1 MNANLTPV
9 RATPFHTRAAEANEG
24 NDWTSR
30 NAVTLARVYACA
42 DGEALAA
49 RFRVGLIDISWRWR
63 VAIEGARAGEFLSRL
78 VTRDVSRLAPGQS
91 VKALWLSDGGGVR
104 GAGVV
109 ARLGSDDFLIVSAA
123 PDADWI
129 ERAAAYFSVS
139 VRDVSAEMGGLAL
152 AGPYAAATLARAGLE
167 AALEP
172 LAFRK
177 LFWRGL
183 DVTLSRWGEQ
193 GGYEIWCAA
202 DDGIV
207 LWDRLMRAGGAFG
220 IEPMGL
226 AAADVLD
233 VEAGIARPFRDY
245 VPARDGFATVPAPRT
260 LGLESLID
268 GDIDGFNGHSAW
280 RAGRD
285 GATRRL
291 IGVEI
296 ESDILASYTPLFH
309 GGRAVGRTLTSV
321 YSPALRRAIALAE
334 IDAAVTPGSMLTL
347 TLPPSAE
354 KPDSRTV
361 AAHIADL
368 PFLPVPACIEP

>member
-1 MNANLTPV
+1 MSANLPRV
-9 RATPFHTRAAEANEG
+9 RGTPFHTRAAEANEG

-30 NAVTLARVYACA
+30 NAVTLARIYACV
-42 DGEALAA
+42 DDEVLSA

-78 VTRDVSRLAPGQS
+78 VTRDVSKLTPGQS

-109 ARLGSDDFLIVSAA
+109 ARYGKDEFLIVSAA
-123 PDADWI
+123 ADIDWI
-129 ERAAAYFSVS
+129 AAAAAYFSIS

-152 AGPYAAATLARAGLE
+152 VGPYAAATLCRAGLE

-183 DVTLSRWGEQ
+183 DVTLSRWGEH

-207 LWDRLMRAGGAFG
+207 LWDRLMRAGAAFG
-220 IEPMGL
+220 IEPMGV

-233 VEAGIARPFRDY
+233 VEAGITRPFRDY
-245 VPARDGFATVPAPRT
+245 VPARDGFAAAPAPRA

-296 ESDILASYTPLFH
+296 ESETPAPHTPLF
-309 GGRAVGRTLTSV
+309 GAGVSVGRTLTSV
-321 YSPALRRAIALAE
+321 YSPALRRAIALAG
-334 IDAAVTPGSMLTL
+334 IDAAVTLGGMLTL
-347 TLPPSAE
+347 TLPPTAE
-354 KPDSRTV
+354 NPELRTV
-361 AAHIADL
+361 TAHVADL
-368 PFLPVPACIEP
+368 PFLPVPDCIEP